1 MTGLPDGLTLQL
13 AQHPEADALLS
24 ADPFALLVGMALDQ
38 QFPMEKAFIGP
49 WLITERIGAQTLD
62 PRAVADLDLERF
74 AAVMAGPPA
83 VHRYHRSMAGRVQDL
98 ARYVCEHFDG
108 DAAEIWRDARSGDQ
122 LKARLMALPGFGEQ
136 KARIFVA
143 LLGKQAG
150 IRPRG
155 WRQAAGG
162 YGQARSF
169 RSVADVVDPASLAK
183 VRAYKKAVKTGQIV
197 PG

>member
-1 MTGLPDGLTLQL
+1 VTGLPDGLTLQL

-24 ADPFALLVGMALDQ
+24 ADAFALLVGMALDQ

-49 WLITERIGAQTLD
+49 WLITERIGAENFD
-62 PRAVADLDLERF
+62 PRVVADLDLERF

-108 DAAEIWRDARSGDQ
+108 DAAAIWRDARSGDQ

-162 YGQARSF
+162 YGEARSF